1 MHYVIADPHGEYDR
15 FQRMLER
22 IGFSDGDTLYLLGD
36 AVDRGGIGGVDLLLD
51 VMARPNAVML
61 LGNHETMCLKAMD
74 HPDDQRA
81 VNHWRRNGGQVT
93 YEALLRLTEA
103 QRQRTL
109 DFLRTLPDCLDLEAG
124 GRRFHL
130 GHAFPAAFGCGPGRR
145 PRAPSRTE
153 GSSSRGTRRC
163 ASCGAMTRRPSGGI
177 WRACGT
183 GTCGSTTAGAIW
195 TWTAA
200 AATDCPRA
208 WPACGWRIWRS
219 SIRKRRRFFNAIAP
233 GTCIRR
239 R

>member
-93 YEALLRLTEA
+93 YEALLR
-103 QRQRTL
+103 QI
-109 DFLRTLPDCLDLEAG
+109 
-124 GRRFHL
+124 GR
-130 GHAFPAAFGCGPGRR
+130 
-145 PRAPSRTE
+145 
-153 GSSSRGTRRC
+153 
-163 ASCGAMTRRPSGGI
+163 ASCRERV
-177 WRACGT
+177 
-183 GTCGSTTAGAIW
+183 
-195 TWTAA
+195 
-200 AATDCPRA
+200 
-208 WPACGWRIWRS
+208 
-219 SIRKRRRFFNAIAP
+219 
-233 GTCIRR
+233 
-239 R
+239 